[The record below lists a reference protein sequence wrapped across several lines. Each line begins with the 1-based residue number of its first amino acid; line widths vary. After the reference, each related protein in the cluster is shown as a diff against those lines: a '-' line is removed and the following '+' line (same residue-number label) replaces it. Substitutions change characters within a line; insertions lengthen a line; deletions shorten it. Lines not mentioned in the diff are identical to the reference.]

1 MSSANAKRDVL
12 VQLETPNLIPE
23 RDLGQI
29 PVLCEWLFR
38 PRKVLPIRAYT
49 R

>member
-29 PVLCEWLFR
+29 PVL
-38 PRKVLPIRAYT
+38 
-49 R
+49 